1 MQVVLLERIAKLGQ
15 MGEVVT
21 VKDGYA
27 RNFLLPSGK
36 ALRANKSN
44 LEQFNEQRA
53 QLETQNLER
62 REEAEKVK
70 AKMEGQELI
79 LIRQSGET
87 GQLYGSVSTRDI
99 ASALKEAGFTT
110 DRNLVVLESPI
121 KTLGDYKL
129 RVILHPEVD
138 CEVSVNVART
148 QDEAERQA
156 LGEDVTAAEAA
167 EDALLA
173 AEAMLERE
181 ADLKELNEDIDAS
194 DA

>member
-36 ALRANKSN
+36 ALRANKAN

-62 REEAEKVK
+62 RAEAEKVK
-70 AKMEGQELI
+70 ETMNGQSLI

-99 ASALKEAGFTT
+99 ANALKEAGFST
-110 DRNLVVLESPI
+110 DRNQIILENPI
-121 KTLGDYKL
+121 KTLGIYSV
-129 RVILHPEVD
+129 RVTLHPEVD
-138 CEVSVNVART
+138 CEISVNVART
-148 QDEAERQA
+148 RDEAERQA
-156 LGEDVTAAEAA
+156 QGEDVTAAEAA
-167 EDALLA
+167 EDALIA
-173 AEAMLERE
+173 AKAMLERE
-181 ADLKELNEDIDAS
+181 ADLKELNEEIDAD

>member
-36 ALRANKSN
+36 ALRANKAN

-62 REEAEKVK
+62 RAEAEKVK
-70 AKMEGQELI
+70 ETMNGQSLI

-99 ASALKEAGFTT
+99 ANALKETGFST
-110 DRNLVVLESPI
+110 DRNQIILENPI
-121 KTLGDYKL
+121 KTLGIYNV
-129 RVILHPEVD
+129 RVTLHPEVD

-148 QDEAERQA
+148 RDEAERQA
-156 LGEDVTAAEAA
+156 QGEDVTAAEAA

-181 ADLKELNEDIDAS
+181 ADLKELNEEIDAS
-194 DA
+194 DD

>member
-36 ALRANKSN
+36 ALRANKAN

-62 REEAEKVK
+62 RAEAEKVK
-70 AKMEGQELI
+70 ETMNGQSLI

-99 ASALKEAGFTT
+99 ANGLKEAGFST
-110 DRNLVVLESPI
+110 DRNQIILENPI
-121 KTLGDYKL
+121 KTLGIYNV
-129 RVILHPEVD
+129 RVTLHPEVD

-156 LGEDVTAAEAA
+156 QGEDVTAAEAA

-181 ADLKELNEDIDAS
+181 ADLKELNEEIDAD

>member
-36 ALRANKSN
+36 ALRANKAN

-62 REEAEKVK
+62 RAEAEKVK
-70 AKMEGQELI
+70 KTMNGQSLI

-99 ASALKEAGFTT
+99 ANALKEAGFST
-110 DRNLVVLESPI
+110 DRNQIILENPI
-121 KTLGDYKL
+121 KTLGIYNV
-129 RVILHPEVD
+129 RVTLHPEVD

-148 QDEAERQA
+148 RDEAERQA
-156 LGEDVTAAEAA
+156 QGEDVTAAEAA
-167 EDALLA
+167 EDALIA

-181 ADLKELNEDIDAS
+181 ADLKELNEEIDAD

>member
-110 DRNLVVLESPI
+110 DRNQVVLESPI
-121 KTLGDYKL
+121 KTLGVYKL

>member
-36 ALRANKSN
+36 ALRANKAN

-62 REEAEKVK
+62 RAEAEKVK
-70 AKMEGQELI
+70 ETMNGQSLI

-99 ASALKEAGFTT
+99 ANALKEAGFST
-110 DRNLVVLESPI
+110 DRNQIILENPI
-121 KTLGDYKL
+121 KTLGIYNV
-129 RVILHPEVD
+129 RVTLHPEVD

-148 QDEAERQA
+148 RDEAERQA
-156 LGEDVTAAEAA
+156 QGEDVTAAEAA
-167 EDALLA
+167 EDALIA

-181 ADLKELNEDIDAS
+181 ADLKELNEEIDAD